1 MRALVL
7 IIGLALAGAVHA
19 EPDGGTHAHCWH
31 ARESTG
37 LVCSGNVCKDSK
49 PPPSD
54 DVCCHCVKRHC
65 VGHGPHKPGCEPE
78 PVLRIS
84 PYGFSP
90 ALMPVAP

>member
-19 EPDGGTHAHCWH
+19 EPDAGTHVHCWH
-31 ARESTG
+31 DDGTRPPNEPA
-37 LVCSGNVCKDSK
+37 K
-49 PPPSD
+49 PWQTNLYA
-54 DVCCHCVKRHC
+54 VCCHCAVKRHC
-65 VGHGPHKPGCEPE
+65 LDHGPHKPGCEPE